1 MVVRDK
7 LDHFLFFSR
16 ITVIVNISANIEN
29 EQTITR

>member
-16 ITVIVNISANIEN
+16 ITVIVDISANIEKICFCSN
-29 EQTITR
+29 